1 MELPANQEA
10 CQSVSLAIR
19 DIRLKQY
26 ILKRAAAAATPPP
39 QQPAARFSLF
49 VPIFLLIFH
58 NSSLINPEVWAGRRV
73 GGRVGW
79 LVGYLGSSGHDIRVP
94 ENPFHSICIACAIA
108 SRQTGRRQTAR
119 WDKLSV
125 WTVTKQFSL
134 STVKLQSEA
143 RLYWWHPMLHWDVFR
158 VRQLQNKRSTCWILT

>member
-10 CQSVSLAIR
+10 CQSRSLAIR
-19 DIRLKQY
+19 DKRLKQY
-26 ILKRAAAAATPPP
+26 ILKRAAAAAAAAAAPPLP
-39 QQPAARFSLF
+39 SPRPLRPAARFSLF

-79 LVGYLGSSGHDIRVP
+79 LAGYLGSSGHDIRVP

-125 WTVTKQFSL
+125 
-134 STVKLQSEA
+134 
-143 RLYWWHPMLHWDVFR
+143 
-158 VRQLQNKRSTCWILT
+158 

>member
-1 MELPANQEA
+1 MLPP
-10 CQSVSLAIR
+10 L
-19 DIRLKQY
+19 
-26 ILKRAAAAATPPP
+26 PPP
-39 QQPAARFSLF
+39 PLRPAARFSLF

-108 SRQTGRRQTAR
+108 SGQTGRRQSAH
-119 WDKLSV
+119 WDKLNV
-125 WTVTKQFSL
+125 WTVSK
-134 STVKLQSEA
+134 K
-143 RLYWWHPMLHWDVFR
+143 YWALKNPFHIKCFASRQKGRQLTAHWDVLS
-158 VRQLQNKRSTCWILT
+158 VGQSQLKRRSCWILT